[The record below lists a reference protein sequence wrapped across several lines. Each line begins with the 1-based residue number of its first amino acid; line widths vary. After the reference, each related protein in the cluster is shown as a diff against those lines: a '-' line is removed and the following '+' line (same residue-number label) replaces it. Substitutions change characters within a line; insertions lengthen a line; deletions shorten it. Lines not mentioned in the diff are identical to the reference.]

1 MLLAEIGD
9 GSLDASGIIILLI
22 MLGFIFGTLGWGVY
36 RAFKTVQK
44 QKILDPQPLKMPDQ
58 NRT

>member
-9 GSLDASGIIILLI
+9 GTLDASGIIILLI
-22 MLGFIFGTLGWGVY
+22 MLGFIFGTIGWGVY

-44 QKILDPQPLKMPDQ
+44 QKTAA
-58 NRT
+58 RTPTKNEY